1 MQNIR
6 LPSQQRLK
14 CSKCGKDPY
23 NSGTG
28 CLCQGPGA
36 SKNWV
41 PDEAFMNPFEQGK
54 DLKAPS
60 LDPNDHGGE
69 VTCLCGQIRTRA
81 SKNPR
86 RVAPCKSCGAPA
98 ADAVTLITGGGAEPM
113 DVEPMDEE
121 HGFIPGCTY
130 CKICRADISTTPWA
144 CPNCDGP
151 RLPGL

>member
-1 MQNIR
+1 MEKFNIL
-6 LPSQQRLK
+6 LPSQQRLICTK
-14 CSKCGKDPY
+14 CLKDPY

-28 CLCQGPGA
+28 CLCPGLGA

-41 PDEAFMNPFEQGK
+41 PEQEFQGHFNQGR
-54 DLKAPS
+54 DLQAPS

-69 VTCLCGQIRTRA
+69 VTCVCGKARERA

-86 RVAPCKSCGAPA
+86 RVLPCRACGAAA
-98 ADAVTLITGGGAEPM
+98 ADAVTLITGQGA
-113 DVEPMDEE
+113 EPMDEE

-130 CKICRADISTTPWA
+130 CKTCRMDISTTPWA

-151 RLPGL
+151 RLPGC